1 MAFIGSLAQL
11 RVALTK
17 RTRIL
22 RALGPWGEADVLA
35 GSHSQLFK
43 NEQAIRVGA

>member
-1 MAFIGSLAQL
+1 MALIGSLGQL

-22 RALGPWGEADVLA
+22 RALGQWGTVDILA
-35 GSHSQLFK
+35 EPHSQLFK